1 MYINKICRNTEISV
15 SIQNKLKKKSGTG
28 NSLAVQWLGLHTFT
42 AKDAGSIPSQG
53 TAIMQAMWHS

>member
-28 NSLAVQWLGLHTFT
+28 NSAKNIEAKRCVKNDQIRALRAICGHFHLH
-42 AKDAGSIPSQG
+42 I
-53 TAIMQAMWHS
+53 